1 MSDLSPKIG
10 RDKFE
15 GKRMNLIKKR
25 IIVFLI
31 LLGVLAGCNQGT
43 EEATLIPLDTPTAGL
58 ATPVIQTTQ
67 APDVES
73 AAMEFLNYWNDG
85 DFSAMYAMLS
95 PESQAQIT
103 EEDFSI
109 EYRTF
114 TIELALES
122 LEYSIL
128 SSFVDP
134 SQAQV
139 AVSVIYDS
147 RLFEEKEI
155 QRDLIFELSITD
167 GLWKVD
173 WSRGMIFPE
182 LEGDNQLQLTRLLP
196 PRGNI
201 YDRNGSV
208 VVSYAEA
215 ISLGLVPSQIDPER
229 EDNLLNELG
238 RDLDMPPEVI
248 YAMYEDYPPGVNWY
262 LPLRAVAESSVESR
276 IGILENYTTTGLL
289 MRYFD
294 GRFYYNGGL
303 APQAVGYVRW
313 IQEAEM
319 DAYRL
324 QGYSKGE
331 KVGGQG
337 LELWGESYL
346 AGDRGGIL
354 YVVDAEGE
362 ILTELTREE
371 ASPASE
377 IYTTFEK
384 DFQIEVQKALYGFN
398 GSIVVME
405 RDTGRILAMVSNP
418 HFDPNAFNS
427 NYYNSSF
434 LLQEYYKTDQKSPFL
449 NRSTQ
454 GLYPLGSVFK
464 IITMAA
470 ALETGQFQASDRY
483 DCQYFFDELP
493 GVRLNDWTYD
503 KFLEEGDQ
511 LPSGIL
517 TLPEGLYRSC
527 NPWFWHIGL
536 DLYRNGYPEAISE
549 MAQGFGLG
557 ALTGIESLEEEP
569 GNMPVPASELDATNL
584 AIGQGDSLVTP
595 LQVVRFIAALGNG
608 GTLYRPQFVESIRSA
623 SGEEIFTFEPEV
635 VGELPISDGTLN
647 SITSAMIQVVSKTE
661 RPNPGTA
668 AHRFRGLIDRIP
680 MAGKTGTAE
689 SGSGE
694 SHAWFAGYTNVQN
707 PNKPDIAVVVIA
719 ENAGEGSEI
728 AAPIFRRVVELYYN
742 QVLKYYPWEVEIG
755 VWYVPDENGDEE

>member
-1 MSDLSPKIG
+1 MSMKHQKI
-10 RDKFE
+10 K
-15 GKRMNLIKKR
+15 IWT
-25 IIVFLI
+25 II
-31 LLGVLAGCNQGT
+31 LLVAVLTGCGEGT
-43 EEATLIPLDTPTAGL
+43 PEGTTPSPDIPTPGL
-58 ATPVIQTTQ
+58 ATPAIQTTQ
-67 APDVES
+67 APDVENS
-73 AAMEFLNYWNDG
+73 AVEFLDYWKASDY
-85 DFSAMYAMLS
+85 SAMYAMLS
-95 PESQAQIT
+95 QESQSQIS
-103 EEDFSI
+103 EEEFSQ
-109 EYRTF
+109 EYHTLAV
-114 TIELALES
+114 ELALDS

-139 AVSVIYDS
+139 AVSLVYGSLLIEG
-147 RLFEEKEI
+147 L
-155 QRDLIFELSITD
+155 QRDIILELSITE

-173 WSRGMIFPE
+173 WSRRMIFPE
-182 LEGDNQLQLTRLLP
+182 LEGENQLKLTRLLP

-208 VVSYAEA
+208 VVSYSEA
-215 ISLGLVPSQIDPER
+215 VSLGITPSRIDPER

-238 RDLDMPPEVI
+238 RDLDIPPEVI

-262 LPLRAVAESSVESR
+262 LPLGAISVDTIEPR
-276 IGILENYTTTGLL
+276 LGILEGYTNTGLL
-289 MRYFD
+289 VRYFD
-294 GRFYYNGGL
+294 GRFYHNGGV
-303 APQAVGYVRW
+303 APQAIGYVRW
-313 IQEAEM
+313 IQEPEL
-319 DAYRL
+319 DFYRI

-337 LELWGESYL
+337 LEMWGESYL

-354 YVVDAEGE
+354 NIENSEGE
-362 ILTELTREE
+362 ILTQLTREE
-371 ASPASE
+371 PAPASE
-377 IYTTFEK
+377 IYTTFDK

-405 RDTGRILAMVSNP
+405 MDTGRVLAMVSNP

-427 NYYNSSF
+427 NYYNSSL
-434 LLQEYYKTDQKSPFL
+434 LLQEYYKADQKSPFL
-449 NRSTQ
+449 NRATQ

-470 ALETGQFQASDRY
+470 ALETGEFEISDVY
-483 DCQYFFDELP
+483 DCGYFFEELP
-493 GVRLNDWTYD
+493 GVTLNDWTYD
-503 KFLEEGDQ
+503 HFLEDGEQ

-517 TLPEGLYRSC
+517 TLSEGLYRSC

-536 DLYRNGYPEAISE
+536 HLYRNGFEEAISD
-549 MAQGFGLG
+549 MAKGFGLS
-557 ALTGIESLEEEP
+557 ALTGIETLEEEA
-569 GNMPVPASELDATNL
+569 GDMPVPASELDATNL

-623 SGEEIFTFEPEV
+623 SGEELFTFEPEV
-635 VGELPISDGTLN
+635 VGELPISVSTRN
-647 SITSAMIQVVSKTE
+647 SIINAMIQVVEKPA
-661 RPNPGTA
+661 PNPGTA
-668 AHRFRGLIDRIP
+668 SHRFRGLTDRIP

-742 QVLKYYPWEVEIG
+742 QVLKYYPWEAEIG
-755 VWYVPDENGDEE
+755 VWYVPEDDVEE